1 MANELTVSCSVRFS
15 KSGREADKAYGG
27 VQIDVSGTRVVSNMQ
42 TVGTSEEALVVGDV
56 GTAGYMIVKNLDAT
70 NYVTLRAS
78 TGAADTVKLKAG
90 EVAMYRLASSAPFAI
105 ANTAPCDIE
114 YLLFPD

>member
-15 KSGREADKAYGG
+15 KSGREHDKAYGG
-27 VQIDVSGTRVVSNMQ
+27 LQIDVTGTNVICNTQ

-56 GTAGYMIVKNLDAT
+56 GTAGYMIIKNLDAT

-90 EVAMYRLASSAPFAI
+90 EVAMYRLAANAPFAI
-105 ANTAPCDIE
+105 ANTAPCDVE
-114 YLLFPD
+114 YLLFPN

>member
-27 VQIDVSGTRVVSNMQ
+27 IQIDVTGTRVVSNMQ

-56 GTAGYMIVKNLDAT
+56 GTAGFMIVKNLDST
-70 NYVTLRAS
+70 NYVTLRAAS
-78 TGAADTVKLKAG
+78 AAADLVKLKAG
-90 EVAMYRLASSAPFAI
+90 EVAMFRLASNTPYAL
-105 ANTAPCDIE
+105 ANTAPVDIE
-114 YLLFPD
+114 YVLVPN